1 MLTSLIVDDEKQ
13 SRDTLRAY
21 LKKYCT
27 EIDVTAE
34 ADSVKSALKHIKQ
47 FHPELIFLDVEL
59 PDGTGFDILEK
70 AKNIPLKVI
79 FISAYDKYAVRAFKF
94 SAIDYLQKPF
104 EPDDI
109 VKAVSKIKMSEK
121 IDELKKKIEVLLVN
135 RNSLKK
141 IALPSAGEL
150 FFVNTD
156 EIVRCKADRNYTK
169 VFLSNGKTYL
179 TSKTLREYDEM
190 LSPLNFCR
198 IHHSHLINISFIKKY
213 IKGEGGTVI
222 MEDDSEIDVSR
233 RRKEFFLSKFMK

>member
-156 EIVRCKADRNYTK
+156 EIVRCEADRNYTK